1 MSSSRMNSDSLWGGT
16 VQINKST
23 IQRGFLE
30 EASRRFVLRQ
40 AALMSRDLGEVK
52 LGEPAEQYISENTTP
67 FNKTVLFK

>member
-52 LGEPAEQYISENTTP
+52 LGEPAEQYIS
-67 FNKTVLFK
+67 